1 VSALTLTLTGHPEEP
16 VDMSPLVPDR
26 LRGLRTPQVSAL
38 LLRCGNR
45 TLRVRDLFRV
55 TAGEA
60 GRLRVLRSTARLD
73 AVGAGLQAGDIDVHG
88 PVGAQLGRKMAGG
101 NIRVEGDAGL
111 GAGCGMSGGSITIT
125 GRAGDFVGAA
135 LPGER
140 AGMTA
145 GTIYVH
151 GGAGDR
157 LGDRQHRGLIVV
169 EGDVGDYCGSRML
182 AGTIIVLGTAGRYV
196 GAGMR
201 RGTIILRH
209 RPRLVSG
216 TFNSCGMLKMEMLRL
231 LFRQLPRAHRRLAS
245 LKSMLPLAERLAGD
259 LAVGGKGELLVLEGA
274 G

>member
-1 VSALTLTLTGHPEEP
+1 MSALTLTLTACPAES

-26 LRGLRTPQVSAL
+26 LRGLRTADVGAL
-38 LLRCGNR
+38 RLRCGNR
-45 TLRVRDLFRV
+45 TLRVREIFRV
-55 TAGEA
+55 ASGEA

-73 AVGAGLQAGDIDVHG
+73 AVGAGLQAGVIEVHG

-101 NIRVEGDAGL
+101 SIRVDGDAGV

-135 LPGER
+135 LPGEA

-145 GTIYVH
+145 GTIYIR
-151 GGAGDR
+151 GDAGDR
-157 LGDRQHRGLIVV
+157 VGDRQQRGLIVI

-182 AGTIIVLGTAGRYV
+182 AGTIIVLGAAGRYV

-209 RPRLVSG
+209 RPRLIG
-216 TFNSCGMLKMEMLRL
+216 ATFNSCGGLKMEILRL

-245 LKSMLPLAERLAGD
+245 LKAMKPLAERFAGD
-259 LAVGGKGELLVLEGA
+259 LAVGGHGELLVLQDPD
-274 G
+274 